1 MEHFLHRSGEV
12 DYSISEYD
20 YSCGEIALEDVYN
33 EDGLNSFDHPL
44 GRSINEKPD
53 FEKLFQLN
61 FEQVDEIDKLNS
73 ANLLVESTM
82 RLTANV
88 TEQNEN
94 ATTLLKANCNLLA
107 HIKVLF

>member
-53 FEKLFQLN
+53 FEKLF
-61 FEQVDEIDKLNS
+61 
-73 ANLLVESTM
+73 
-82 RLTANV
+82 
-88 TEQNEN
+88 
-94 ATTLLKANCNLLA
+94 
-107 HIKVLF
+107 